1 MTRRELQR
9 LARARRY
16 QDGDCVSC
24 GIEPRGE
31 GVLGEACRE
40 RNNAR
45 RRKGGPAAGSRG
57 HSAELLGSVRDALCT
72 GESRRSIA
80 RRFGLSTA
88 TIWRWTREAA

>member
-16 QDGDCVSC
+16 EDGDCVSC

-31 GVLGEACRE
+31 GVLCESCRE

-45 RRKGGPAAGSRG
+45 RRSGAQAGRPKGRGWSVDELRTRRAA
-57 HSAELLGSVRDALCT
+57 
-72 GESRRSIA
+72 
-80 RRFGLSTA
+80 
-88 TIWRWTREAA
+88 